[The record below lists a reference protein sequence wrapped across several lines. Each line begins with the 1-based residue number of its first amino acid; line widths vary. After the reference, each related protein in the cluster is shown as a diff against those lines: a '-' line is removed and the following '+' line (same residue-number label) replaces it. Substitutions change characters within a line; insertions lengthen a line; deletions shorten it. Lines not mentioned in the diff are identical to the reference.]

1 MGNCLMAQNRKLGY
15 GKKLRGLGN
24 PQPSPKD
31 RYTRDNKVRSMD
43 AVQRL
48 NVSGPEKF

>member
-1 MGNCLMAQNRKLGY
+1 MAQNRKLGY
-15 GKKLRGLGN
+15 GNKLRGLGN

-31 RYTRDNKVRSMD
+31 RFNYVKVINIVRSMD

-48 NVSGPEKF
+48 NASGLEKF